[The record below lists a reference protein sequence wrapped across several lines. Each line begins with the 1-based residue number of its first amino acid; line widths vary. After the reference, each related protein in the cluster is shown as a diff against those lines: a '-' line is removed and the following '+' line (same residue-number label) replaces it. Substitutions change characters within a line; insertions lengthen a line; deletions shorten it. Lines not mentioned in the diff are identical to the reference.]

1 MQELL
6 PPKRKPH
13 PTAKAFFDALDLHQ
27 HQQKEEDDDD
37 SDDDDGNDR
46 KKKTTSA
53 PTTTRTTK
61 TKTPT
66 MSRSLQRKCQS
77 LGWRNRYS
85 QNEYYPI
92 SLNLNLNLNLNMKKK
107 EKILTRH
114 QHHHQQQQQQQQH
127 NRVVLIED
135 EGEDEKEADGNEI
148 EINEDNATQ
157 RQQQQH
163 QQEVEHQ
170 WNSIHNKNN
179 SKTTVVNFSVKQV
192 QRGEVDGTYGTGAT
206 VWPAALV
213 LIKYL
218 EYTTAN
224 ANANANANAINT
236 SSSSQNNH
244 VNVKVTANVV
254 NKHIIDLGAGTGV
267 TSIAAAILGAKSI
280 ICTDGIDSVVQL
292 AKDNIQRV
300 VAVAVVTTAATT
312 TTAND
317 AEKKPIVTTTPIPV
331 INNCPIRT
339 QKYWWGEEGTA
350 KTIIM
355 SLCNDAGN
363 DSENDDNTNNNA
375 NANANA
381 NIESNN
387 NNNSN
392 GLIILVAD
400 CVLPKLY
407 PIEPLVEAI
416 DECLMLYD
424 DETNTDN
431 NSNDNNNSSNAC
443 ANSCAILSYEYR
455 YYTKDYDPKNEF
467 IKLATA
473 KGLELYTVPK
483 GDQDP
488 IYSTDDIE
496 IWIVTRT
503 RQDKNEKNKSKRQS
517 NESNAE

>member
-27 HQQKEEDDDD
+27 HQHQHQQKEEDDDD
-37 SDDDDGNDR
+37 SDDDDGKDR
-46 KKKTTSA
+46 KKKTPSA
-53 PTTTRTTK
+53 SASASTTK
-61 TKTPT
+61 TKTGT
-66 MSRSLQRKCQS
+66 MMSRSLQRKCQS

-92 SLNLNLNLNLNMKKK
+92 
-107 EKILTRH
+107 
-114 QHHHQQQQQQQQH
+114 
-127 NRVVLIED
+127 
-135 EGEDEKEADGNEI
+135 NE
-148 EINEDNATQ
+148 
-157 RQQQQH
+157 QH
-163 QQEVEHQ
+163 QC
-170 WNSIHNKNN
+170 NSKNN
-179 SKTTVVNFSVKQV
+179 KTTIVNFSVKQV

-206 VWPAALV
+206 VWPAAVV

-218 EYTTAN
+218 EYTTAH
-224 ANANANANAINT
+224 ANANANAINT
-236 SSSSQNNH
+236 SSSSSQNNQ
-244 VNVKVTANVV
+244 VNVV

-280 ICTDGIDSVVQL
+280 VCTDGIDSVVQL

-300 VAVAVVTTAATT
+300 VAGAGAP
-312 TTAND
+312 TAND
-317 AEKKPIVTTTPIPV
+317 AEKRSIVTSTTTPIPV

-350 KTIIM
+350 KTII
-355 SLCNDAGN
+355 
-363 DSENDDNTNNNA
+363 T
-375 NANANA
+375 
-381 NIESNN
+381 I
-387 NNNSN
+387 
-392 GLIILVAD
+392 AD

-407 PIEPLVEAI
+407 PIEPLVQAI
-416 DECLMLYD
+416 DECLMIYD

-431 NSNDNNNSSNAC
+431 NSNNNNNSSSNAC
-443 ANSCAILSYEYR
+443 AASSCAILSYEYR
-455 YYTKDYDPKNEF
+455 YYTTDYDPKNEF

-473 KGLELYTVPK
+473 KGLALYTVPK

-496 IWIVTRT
+496 IWIVTRNKT
-503 RQDKNEKNKSKRQS
+503 KNEKDKSKRQRQR